1 MKLIVPTSLYLFLS
15 VVVWGIPDAWNTNTT
30 YNKDDVVLYTP
41 SGTSEAKNYIA
52 LQTGAGNQ
60 PDTSTAFWSLLDSVA
75 SSFSPPPGDPTTFS
89 TPDTSS
95 IPNETPPE
103 SNPSSPVASGHLNA
117 SNEAF
122 VMQQYR
128 DFFGRDA
135 DEGGLTFWT
144 GEIDAGRKERADL
157 AMDFVYSTEYQ
168 NNVAPVVRLYFAYFN
183 RLPDTGGLTFWI
195 ESYNNPDNWTL
206 FQISDYFAASDEFI
220 ATYGS
225 LDNGPYVTL
234 TYKNVFERDPD
245 SGGYNFWKNELDTG
259 NRTRG
264 MAMVEHA
271 ESQEYKDKMSSE
283 VQIVAYY
290 FSLLR
295 RAPDQ
300 GGFDYWLDRLNKGD
314 SAKGLIADF
323 LYSEEYQGRDFT
335 LTH

>member
-1 MKLIVPTSLYLFLS
+1 MKLFSISLFVVLALPSLFAFQAHNQNLAYTHPAIVVSSSVSYLS
-15 VVVWGIPDAWNTNTT
+15 VQDVPAGTT
-30 YNKDDVVLYTP
+30 ITSTAYWTP
-41 SGTSEAKNYIA
+41 LLGTAPSTDPGTPPTTE
-52 LQTGAGNQ
+52 
-60 PDTSTAFWSLLDSVA
+60 PDTSDSDL
-75 SSFSPPPGDPTTFS
+75 G
-89 TPDTSS
+89 
-95 IPNETPPE
+95 NLTPPE
-103 SNPSSPVASGHLNA
+103 GNDTIVPSGLLSA

-135 DEGGLTFWT
+135 DEGGLNWWT
-144 GEIDAGRKERADL
+144 GELDAGRKVRADL
-157 AMDFVYSTEYQ
+157 AMDFVYSAEYQ
-168 NNVAPVVRLYFAYFN
+168 SNVAPVVRLYFAYFN

-195 ESYNNPDNWTL
+195 ENYVNPDNWTL
-206 FQISDYFAASDEFI
+206 FQISDFFAGSEEFI

-234 TYKNVFERDPD
+234 TYNNVFDREPD

-271 ESQEYKDKMSSE
+271 ESQEYKDKMSAE

-300 GGFDYWLDRLNKGD
+300 GGFDYWVGRLKEGD

-323 LYSEEYQGRDFT
+323 LWSDEYQSRDFT